1 VALAVRAGA
10 SVAALR
16 RSIGDG
22 DGELIATAA
31 TLARRAAESAPP
43 EGRPLYAAN
52 AALPWPDDPVAALWH
67 AATLLREHRGDGHVA
82 VLTAAGVRGREANV
96 LHSAAVGVPVDY
108 MSVGRDNDAAE
119 WSTNVRILAARR
131 LLTAEGALTGEG
143 AAFKAELEE
152 RTDRVALGAYDILD
166 DDEVERLLEALT
178 PLARAVIA
186 TGDVPPMT
194 PIGPIAAAL
203 D

>member
-1 VALAVRAGA
+1 
-10 SVAALR
+10 
-16 RSIGDG
+16 
-22 DGELIATAA
+22 
-31 TLARRAAESAPP
+31 
-43 EGRPLYAAN
+43 
-52 AALPWPDDPVAALWH
+52 
-67 AATLLREHRGDGHVA
+67 
-82 VLTAAGVRGREANV
+82 V

-108 MSVGRDNDAAE
+108 MSVGRDYDAAE
-119 WSTNVRILAARR
+119 WSTNARILAMRR